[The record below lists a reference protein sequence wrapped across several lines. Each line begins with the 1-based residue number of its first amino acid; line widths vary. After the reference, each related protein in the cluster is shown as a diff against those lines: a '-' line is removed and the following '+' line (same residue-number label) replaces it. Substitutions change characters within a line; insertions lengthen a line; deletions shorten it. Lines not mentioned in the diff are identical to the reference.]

1 MANKLKPTL
10 TIGIPAYNEERNI
23 HNLIRSIFRQTSNRF
38 VLKQIIV
45 VCDGCTDSTV
55 DILSKVSKK
64 SSRVIL
70 IERKIRAGK
79 ADALN
84 VIYKKS
90 QTDYLLT
97 IDADVVFKGDE
108 NLDLMI
114 GMMLQNPKLNLVGPR
129 HVPAPSKTWFGNF
142 ARISYL
148 SFEDAFLKI
157 NNGNNFYG
165 VMTVEMMRK
174 KFYKSFL
181 FPAGTVSDQCYVY
194 AKAIERGLDGFML
207 VKEATVLFGTAQTFH
222 DWQVLSARSV
232 TGDKRDVIKHFG
244 KWILKY
250 YTMPRQLYIKSLVK
264 WLFISPIYLI
274 GAVLMNIYIRRFPYK
289 KRVVKNGMWEL
300 VSSSKE
306 IISYE

>member
-114 GMMLQNPKLNLVGPR
+114 GMMFLPLVL
-129 HVPAPSKTWFGNF
+129 
-142 ARISYL
+142 I
-148 SFEDAFLKI
+148 
-157 NNGNNFYG
+157 
-165 VMTVEMMRK
+165 
-174 KFYKSFL
+174 
-181 FPAGTVSDQCYVY
+181 
-194 AKAIERGLDGFML
+194 LD
-207 VKEATVLFGTAQTFH
+207 
-222 DWQVLSARSV
+222 
-232 TGDKRDVIKHFG
+232 
-244 KWILKY
+244 
-250 YTMPRQLYIKSLVK
+250 
-264 WLFISPIYLI
+264 
-274 GAVLMNIYIRRFPYK
+274 
-289 KRVVKNGMWEL
+289 
-300 VSSSKE
+300 
-306 IISYE
+306 